1 MTFVNAFEAYG
12 LHNTGKDGTVKREF
26 YSINEFSEILGVS
39 QQHIF
44 NVIKRG
50 EIKKV
55 KVGGR
60 SLIPISELQ
69 RLLDSAK

>member
-1 MTFVNAFEAYG
+1 MT
-12 LHNTGKDGTVKREF
+12 LRKDNREF
-26 YSINEFSEILGVS
+26 YSLNEFAKILGVS

-55 KVGGR
+55 KVGKR
-60 SLIPISELQ
+60 SLIPVSELQ

>member
-1 MTFVNAFEAYG
+1 MTFAFG
-12 LHNTGKDGTVKREF
+12 LHEKEKEDTVKREF
-26 YSINEFSEILGVS
+26 YSIPEFAKTLGVS
-39 QQHIF
+39 NQHIF

>member
-1 MTFVNAFEAYG
+1 MIMTNSS
-12 LHNTGKDGTVKREF
+12 TRKEF
-26 YSINEFSEILGVS
+26 YSLNEFAKILGVS

-55 KVGGR
+55 KVGKR
-60 SLIPISELQ
+60 SLIPVSELQ